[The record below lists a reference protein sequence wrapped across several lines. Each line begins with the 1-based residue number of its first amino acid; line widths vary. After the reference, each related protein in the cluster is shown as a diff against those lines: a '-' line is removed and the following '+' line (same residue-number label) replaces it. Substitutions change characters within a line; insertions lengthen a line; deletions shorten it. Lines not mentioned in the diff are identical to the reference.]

1 MTAASTAL
9 AELAATLPPG
19 AILTDAETLGPALT
33 DWRGRIHGTADA
45 LLRPRTTADVVAIV
59 GVAARHGIA
68 LVPQGGN
75 TGLVGGGIAHADAA
89 RPAFLL
95 SLRAMNAVRSI
106 DAEGLSATVEAG
118 VVLEALESRLADDG
132 LRFPL
137 SLASKGSA
145 TIGGLVST
153 NAGGVQVLRHGTMRN
168 LVLGIEAVMGDG
180 YVLDQ
185 LQPLRKDNTGYD
197 VKQLLI
203 GAEGTLGVVTAVSLR
218 LAPKLAVATV
228 GWAAVSS
235 VDAALALL
243 AALRIRL
250 GERVESFE
258 LIGRAAFDLALERVP
273 GLRRPIG
280 SDMPFHVLM
289 DVEAPEADVRDTLA
303 AMLEAGVVVDATIA
317 ASVAQAGAL
326 WRIRESVPE
335 AERLEGAAVKND
347 VAVPVRAVPEFLAD
361 VEAAVQQG
369 FPGARPLVFGH
380 LGDGNLHLNIRPP
393 LGDASWMERH
403 EEDVRTLVHDR
414 VHAHGGTISA
424 EHGIGSI
431 KAAELARLGDPGKL
445 RAMRALKAA
454 LDPAGIFNPGKI
466 LSDASHRLQ
475 DSSPPR

>member
-1 MTAASTAL
+1 MTTASKAL
-9 AELAATLPPG
+9 AELAPLLPAG
-19 AILTDAETLGPALT
+19 AIRTDAETLAPALS
-33 DWRGRIHGTADA
+33 DWRGRIHGHADA
-45 LLRPRTTADVVAIV
+45 LLRPRTTADVLAIV
-59 GVAARHGIA
+59 HVAARHGIA

-75 TGLVGGGIAHADAA
+75 TGLVGGAIAQAEAG

-95 SLRAMNAVRSI
+95 SLRAMNSIRFI
-106 DAEGLSATVEAG
+106 DAEGLSATVDAG
-118 VVLEALESRLADDG
+118 VVLEVLESRLADEG

-218 LAPKLAVATV
+218 LAPRLAVATV

-235 VDAALALL
+235 LEAALTLL
-243 AALRIRL
+243 AALRLRL

-258 LIGRAAFDLALERVP
+258 LVGKAAFDLALERVP
-273 GLRRPIG
+273 GLRRPIAADT
-280 SDMPFHVLM
+280 SFHVLM
-289 DVEAPEADVRDTLA
+289 EVEASEPEVRDTLA
-303 AMLEAGVVVDATIA
+303 AMLEAGVVVDASIA
-317 ASVAQAGAL
+317 TSIAQAKQL

-347 VAVPVRAVPEFLAD
+347 VAVPVRAAPDFLAD
-361 VEAAVQQG
+361 VEAAVERL

-393 LGDASWMERH
+393 LGDAGWMERH
-403 EEDVRTLVHDR
+403 EEDVRTLVHNR
-414 VHAHGGTISA
+414 VRAHGGTISA

-431 KAAELARLGDPGKL
+431 KAGELARLGDPGKL

-466 LSDASHRLQ
+466 LLDASHRLQ
-475 DSSPPR
+475 DSTPPR